1 MFDVNLRQI
10 FFSAMEL
17 ALFQMAPPLITENV
31 FLPSNLVL
39 LSRPF
44 LTSLLFFLLYTY
56 FISPHSFAVNFQNLY
71 LFISL

>member
-31 FLPSNLVL
+31 FLPSKLVL